1 MHASNLSHVILM
13 VENPKTSSL
22 FYSRLLGIEPLEQS
36 ETFVLFSLPN
46 GPMLGLWSKH
56 TARPKVTGSPGC
68 SEICFPE
75 VSDLQVSKRY
85 EEFLE
90 KNIPI
95 ALEPAAMDGMSSTF
109 VGLDPDGH
117 RIRVFCLEGT
127 END

>member
-1 MHASNLSHVILM
+1 MPAPMLSHVILM
-13 VENPKTSSL
+13 VENPKSSAL
-22 FYSRLLGIEPLEQS
+22 FYSRLLGAEPLEQS
-36 ETFVLFSLPN
+36 ETFVLYSLPG

-56 TARPKVTGSPGC
+56 TARPKVTGSPG
-68 SEICFPE
+68 SFEICFPE
-75 VSDLQVSKRY
+75 VSNLHVRRRY

-90 KNIPI
+90 AKIPI

-127 END
+127 ENG